1 MNPQILRLPH
11 LCAAAGAAL
20 ALAAAPAHPA
30 SPVPAPDPDSA
41 AVYAAAASRARALV
55 EAHRRHLDVPGMQ
68 VAVAIDGAVV
78 WSEGF
83 GYADLE
89 QRTPVTPLTRF
100 RIGSV
105 SKTLTAAGLGVLLD
119 RGAIDLDA
127 PVQRYVPAFPQ
138 KPWPLTVR
146 HLAAQQSGIRHYT
159 SNADVDRTEH
169 YASVADA
176 LAIFAADSL
185 RFEPGTRYGYS
196 SYAYVLLSAAM
207 ESAAGEP
214 FIPFMRRSV
223 FEPLGMR
230 STGPDEVDSIIPHR
244 SRFYVPRQGGGRR
257 NAFYVDNSYKWA
269 AGGLLSTA
277 EDLVRFGSAHLQPG
291 FLSAETLALL
301 WTPQRTRDG
310 AETEVGISWEP
321 RTTPGG
327 RQAMTFSGDLP
338 SGRAVLAVYPRERLV
353 IAVLANTGEQV
364 FWNERETFGVAEEF
378 LAAPDTAG
386 AVDPRGVYTFET
398 TVGGEARR
406 GTLQIVRGE
415 HGYEGTLTLPPFGPA
430 PMPLV
435 DVRGGEA
442 RGAAIV
448 GSWMDVRIR
457 FSGGAPVGGTWA
469 LPRASGTLDN
479 LTRIR

>member
-1 MNPQILRLPH
+1 MNQPISRLLR
-11 LCAAAGAAL
+11 LCAAAGAPL
-20 ALAAAPAHPA
+20 ALAAAPDLPA
-30 SPVPAPDPDSA
+30 SPASNPDPDST
-41 AVYAAAASRARALV
+41 AVYAAAAGRARALV

-68 VAVAIDGAVV
+68 VAVAIDGKVV

-119 RGAIDLDA
+119 RGAIELDA
-127 PVQRYVPAFPQ
+127 AVQRYVPAFPQ

-169 YASVADA
+169 YASVTDA

-207 ESAAGEP
+207 EAAAGQP
-214 FIPFMRRSV
+214 FIPFMQQNV
-223 FEPLGMR
+223 FGPLGMR
-230 STGPDEVDSIIPHR
+230 STGPDEVDSIVPHR
-244 SRFYVPRQGGGRR
+244 SRFYVPRQDGGRV

-291 FLSAETLALL
+291 FLSAATLALL

-310 AETEVGISWEP
+310 VETEVGISWEP
-321 RTTPGG
+321 HTTLTG
-327 RQAMTFSGDLP
+327 RQAMAFSGNLP

-364 FWNERETFGVAEEF
+364 YWNERETFGVAEQF

-398 TVGGEARR
+398 VVSGDTRR

-415 HGYEGTLTLPPFGPA
+415 HGYAGTLTFPPFAPA

-435 DVRGGEA
+435 DVRGDEA
-442 RGAAIV
+442 RGFAIV

-457 FSGGAPVGGTWA
+457 FSGGAPASGTWA
-469 LPRASGTLDN
+469 LSRSSGTLDN